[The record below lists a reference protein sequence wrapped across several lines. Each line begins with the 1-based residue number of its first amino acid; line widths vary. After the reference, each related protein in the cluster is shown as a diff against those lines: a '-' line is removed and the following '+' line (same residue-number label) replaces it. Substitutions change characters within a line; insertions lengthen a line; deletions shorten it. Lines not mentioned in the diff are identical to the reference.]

1 MKMELPEILHG
12 VDFASSAD
20 NGLAL
25 TATWILSIFDF
36 WREGGSQEL
45 MFENL
50 KSTIFGVPGFF
61 SRLRESRFSLFVS
74 LLDWFSYLTKK
85 KRLV

>member
-25 TATWILSIFDF
+25 TATWILSIFVF

-50 KSTIFGVPGFF
+50 KSPIFGVPGFF
-61 SRLRESRFSLFVS
+61 SRLRGSCF
-74 LLDWFSYLTKK
+74 Y
-85 KRLV
+85 